1 MAGGNC
7 RLMNLTPLT
16 SETLEW
22 TNKKTISKSLCIN
35 TGSQEMTSSL
45 PILHLDQV
53 LITMGLVPPDF
64 SKPFDKASLESLVNE
79 SWALAH
85 MGWLSIIPCTEGVQ
99 VIFFDLIPTGEGI
112 PWFPA

>member
-1 MAGGNC
+1 
-7 RLMNLTPLT
+7 MNMTPLT
-16 SETLEW
+16 SKTLEW

-45 PILHLDQV
+45 PILYLHLGQV
-53 LITMGLVPPDF
+53 SITMGLAPPGF

-85 MGWLSIIPCTEGVQ
+85 MAWLSIIRCTGGLLV
-99 VIFFDLIPTGEGI
+99 
-112 PWFPA
+112 